1 MELNRRTLLAGL
13 PLLFVGTKAAARQP
27 LPALPPVHVVKTATC
42 GCCNEWVTHLRQGGF
57 RVTVANVPDVTPTAR
72 RLGVPDDLRSCHT
85 ASVGGYAIE
94 GHVPAADI
102 RRLLRERPAAAGIA
116 VPGMPVGS
124 PGMENGSYVERY
136 SVLLF
141 SEDGTSKVYSSY
153 GG

>member
-1 MELNRRTLLAGL
+1 M
-13 PLLFVGTKAAARQP
+13 
-27 LPALPPVHVVKTATC
+27 
-42 GCCNEWVTHLRQGGF
+42 
-57 RVTVANVPDVTPTAR
+57 
-72 RLGVPDDLRSCHT
+72 
-85 ASVGGYAIE
+85 
-94 GHVPAADI
+94 PAADVK
-102 RRLLRERPAAAGIA
+102 RLLAEKPDAKGLT

>member
-1 MELNRRTLLAGL
+1 MNRKQFLYSIL
-13 PLLFVGTKAAARQP
+13 GTSLAAACGSAQ
-27 LPALPPVHVVKTATC
+27 AETKMIVYKTSTC
-42 GCCNEWVTHLRQGGF
+42 GCCGNWVEHLKANGF
-57 RVTVANVPDVTPTAR
+57 EVDVREVNDIVTEGR
-72 RLGVPDDLRSCHT
+72 RLGVPDNLRSCHT
-85 ASVGGYAIE
+85 GSIGGYAIE

-102 RRLLRERPAAAGIA
+102 KRLLAEQPQAKGLA

-141 SEDGTSKVYSSY
+141 NADGTNEVYSNY

>member
-1 MELNRRTLLAGL
+1 M
-13 PLLFVGTKAAARQP
+13 
-27 LPALPPVHVVKTATC
+27 VVYKTSTC
-42 GCCNEWVTHLRQGGF
+42 GWCGNWVEHLKANGF
-57 RVTVANVPDVTPTAR
+57 EVEVHDVNDIVAEGR
-72 RLGVPDDLRSCHT
+72 RLGVPDNLRSCHT
-85 ASVGGYAIE
+85 GSIGGYAIE

-102 RRLLRERPAAAGIA
+102 KRLLAEKPQAKGLA

>member
-1 MELNRRTLLAGL
+1 MDRKQFLYSILGTSLFAACGSAQAG
-13 PLLFVGTKAAARQP
+13 A
-27 LPALPPVHVVKTATC
+27 HMVVYKTSTC
-42 GCCNEWVTHLRQGGF
+42 GCCGNWVEHLKANGF
-57 RVTVANVPDVTPTAR
+57 DVDVREVNDIVTEGR
-72 RLGVPDDLRSCHT
+72 RLGVPDNLRSCHT
-85 ASVGGYAIE
+85 GSIAGYAIE

-102 RRLLRERPAAAGIA
+102 KRLLAEKPQAKGLA

-141 SEDGTSKVYSSY
+141 STDGTNEVYSTY

>member
-1 MELNRRTLLAGL
+1 MTRKQFLYSILGT
-13 PLLFVGTKAAARQP
+13 PLIAACGSAQTETKMI
-27 LPALPPVHVVKTATC
+27 VYKTSTC
-42 GCCNEWVTHLRQGGF
+42 GCCGNWVEHLKANGF
-57 RVTVANVPDVTPTAR
+57 DVDVREVNDIVTEGR
-72 RLGVPDDLRSCHT
+72 RLGVPDNLRSCHT
-85 ASVGGYAIE
+85 GSIGGYAVE

-102 RRLLRERPAAAGIA
+102 KRLLAEQPQAKGLA

-141 SEDGTSKVYSSY
+141 NADGTSKVYSAY

>member
-1 MELNRRTLLAGL
+1 MNRKRFLYSILGISLYAGC
-13 PLLFVGTKAAARQP
+13 GSAQADTKMI
-27 LPALPPVHVVKTATC
+27 VYKTPTC
-42 GCCNEWVTHLRQGGF
+42 GCCGNWVEHLKANGF
-57 RVTVANVPDVTPTAR
+57 DVDVRDVNDIVTEGR
-72 RLGVPDDLRSCHT
+72 RLGVPDGLRSCHT
-85 ASVGGYAIE
+85 GSIGGYAIE

-102 RRLLRERPAAAGIA
+102 KRLLAEKTQAKGLA

-141 SEDGTSKVYSSY
+141 NADGTNEVYSTY